1 MAIEDLDLEFEE
13 EEEDKGD
20 GSIDQGVELDF
31 SAGGD
36 EDLPPSSGA
45 EVASIEQA
53 RAQKQAAAA
62 ANATAAPAA
71 KQAAAAAPQPQT
83 PAQPQPKAQAS
94 PAASPTAAVDINA
107 LSTQVTQAVT
117 QAVTQQ
123 IVAKVTEQVTTTIS
137 NQLGT
142 KIEALQQQIQQ
153 VSQSSGG
160 GSGGDVKRLNE
171 ADLKVAIAENETEFL
186 VDYISE
192 AKVLE
197 HKINQILLKI
207 HAKNPAFQKEILAV
221 KKMLKEHTDKFKQP
235 TKRKKEGGS

>member
-36 EDLPPSSGA
+36 EDTPASSGA
-45 EVASIEQA
+45 EVSSIEKA
-53 RAQKQAAAA
+53 RAQKRAASAA
-62 ANATAAPAA
+62 ESSSAPNGKRKEARRRPPPPG
-71 KQAAAAAPQPQT
+71 KKR
-83 PAQPQPKAQAS
+83 PAAS
-94 PAASPTAAVDINA
+94 PAAKIDIDA

-117 QAVTQQ
+117 QQV
-123 IVAKVTEQVTTTIS
+123 VAQVTEQVTTTIS
-137 NQLGT
+137 NQLGA

-153 VSQSSGG
+153 VSLSAGG

-171 ADLKVAIAENETEFL
+171 ADLKIAIAENETEFL

-197 HKINQILLKI
+197 HKINQVLLKI

-221 KKMLKEHTDKFKQP
+221 KKMLKEHTDKFKHP
-235 TKRKKEGGS
+235 TKRKKEDAS